1 MERKNHYFSMGV
13 SAFVTAAAVLL
24 FYDTLFGGKVLLA
37 LLETVRPILYG
48 AFIAYLLAPMVN
60 FFERHLFP
68 PHPERERKRSQAMLI
83 RTVGILLAWL
93 VVWFF
98 FYLLA
103 SVLLPELYKSVL
115 QDRKSVV

>member
-1 MERKNHYFSMGV
+1 MERKNHYISMGV

-24 FYDTLFGGKVLLA
+24 FYDTLFGGKAVLA

-48 AFIAYLLAPMVN
+48 AFIAYPLAPRVS

-68 PHPERERKRSQAMLI
+68 PHPERERERSQAMLI
-83 RTVGILLAWL
+83 RTVGILLAWQ

-98 FYLLA
+98 FYLLDC
-103 SVLLPELYKSVL
+103 VLVPDLY
-115 QDRKSVV
+115 